1 MHVRLQQSL
10 GPAGQTKGRYIVLCS
25 DRTERVVQCT
35 ITSSAWC
42 HERLLST
49 ACLQSRES
57 FRVSEKVG
65 VSALP
70 EILVDDMGT
79 SLPHNRSVSAALK
92 HCGKWW
98 RDGTVNMVD
107 QALNRGRALKREA
120 MDVETYAITRHVR
133 VVKLSPRSCLQTH
146 KPNDAPLI
154 RACTR
159 SAAKCGSVP
168 RQRRC

>member
-1 MHVRLQQSL
+1 MSGCNSHWGLLVRRKVDTLCCAPTGPSGLFNVQSPQVL
-10 GPAGQTKGRYIVLCS
+10 GATK
-25 DRTERVVQCT
+25 
-35 ITSSAWC
+35 
-42 HERLLST
+42 RLLST